1 MPVDPDCD
9 TGDCGEDEPP
19 DPGEECVPPDCVSRS
34 CRILDST
41 SRYGER
47 IGPSVAI
54 NGYIIH
60 RTHPQIDSAAVWDD
74 EQANSTFYYS
84 DAVLNPN
91 YVNCATSWPTEPKYT
106 YTGTGNAGG
115 FGTTGYTVAGIYGAF
130 VLGGYNTIWVDLY
143 SGSYAPG
150 VIQPP
155 DVPVVIIQ
163 LRIAYKDGGCVLQS
177 RSFPFADT
185 YAVDLNEIP
194 SYVNGYVTYPL
205 TEQELTDG
213 QDATYPWTDDAIP
226 MPVNGV
232 MTIGLDSGWFGNG
245 TSGLTVFL
253 DCGNCGPEPMSGEQ
267 TYTVTLNA
275 GKPSWAPSS
284 FTAYPNKNTTIS
296 ASFGRTHMIYAPNGG
311 WNGPP
316 WPIQRKFV
324 YTTTATVGEASLSFA
339 PGGNSSIPCGPI
351 VYMGPVL
358 SEATC
363 KVEATMSYD
372 NGVPAPQYDYVN
384 TETPCATIFSPA
396 ASAMFVADYLKSN
409 RNSADSVTYTGMWV
423 MEREGTGQTS
433 VVGDYPC
440 VSASQ
445 VLSYRTGT
453 ITITRNACVGPE
465 TADVSV
471 SINGGAI
478 DGISVNGNGGQ
489 CYASPPGITISGG
502 GGSGATA
509 YADVANGHVTSI
521 TITNQ
526 GSNYSSD
533 PAVSP
538 FTVNGLTLT
547 SSPVLKPSPC
557 MPEECLGSF
566 STWLAKPVEDKLN
579 GKITVEWFLINDCP
593 GTCVS
598 EPDKSIE
605 VTKPTFF
612 DFPCKCPENASE

>member
-1 MPVDPDCD
+1 MSGEPEDCD
-9 TGDCGEDEPP
+9 CGPDEPP
-19 DPGEECVPPDCVSRS
+19 DPGEDCVPPDCVSKS

-47 IGPSVAI
+47 IGPSVVI

-60 RTHPQIDSAAVWDD
+60 RTYPQIDSAAVWDN

-115 FGTTGYTVAGIYGAF
+115 FGTTGYTVAGTYGAF
-130 VLGGYNTIWVDLY
+130 LLAGYNTVWVDLY

-150 VIQPP
+150 VTQPP
-155 DVPVVIIQ
+155 YVPVVIIQ

-177 RSFPFADT
+177 RAFPFADS

-213 QDATYPWTDDAIP
+213 QDAAHPWTDDAIQL
-226 MPVNGV
+226 PVNGV
-232 MTIGLDSGWFGNG
+232 TSISLNSGWFGNG

-253 DCGNCGPEPMSGEQ
+253 DCGNCGPEPMSNEQ

-296 ASFGRTHMIYAPNGG
+296 ASFGRTHMDYAPNGG
-311 WNGPP
+311 WVGPYAP
-316 WPIQRKFV
+316 LQRKFV
-324 YTTTATVGEASLSFA
+324 YTTIASVGEASLSFA
-339 PGGNSSIPCGPI
+339 PGGNSGIPCGPI
-351 VYMGPVL
+351 VYIGPVL
-358 SEATC
+358 SESTC
-363 KVEATMSYD
+363 KVEATMSYE
-372 NGVPAPQYDYVN
+372 NGVPAPQYDYVS
-384 TETPCATIFSPA
+384 TESPCATIFSPA

-423 MEREGTGQTS
+423 MDREDAAQTTII
-433 VVGDYPC
+433 GDYPC
-440 VSASQ
+440 FSASQ
-445 VLSYRTGT
+445 VMSYRPGT
-453 ITITRNACVGPE
+453 VTITRDACVGPQ

-478 DGISVNGNGGQ
+478 DGISVVSAGQ
-489 CYASPPGITISGG
+489 CYASPPSITISGG

-509 YADVANGHVTSI
+509 YADVANGYVTSI
-521 TITNQ
+521 TVTNQ

-538 FTVNGLTLT
+538 FTVNGLALPDK
-547 SSPVLKPSPC
+547 PVLKPAPC
-557 MPEECLGSF
+557 VPEECYGF
-566 STWLAKPVEDKLN
+566 KATWMGRPSGLRSKN
-579 GKITVEWFLINDCP
+579 GDYEVEWLLIDDCA
-593 GTCVS
+593 GTCVAKPP
-598 EPDKSIE
+598 EQPTRIVKTIMVE
-605 VTKPTFF
+605 V
-612 DFPCKCPENASE
+612 DCSCPE